1 MDAFRLFTFVTCRRM
16 VSVDLGVDKLR
27 IVRIEIFPTSSLT
40 IERETDSRRFL
51 QLTFEI
57 FERVQQL
64 SRSIVRLKTVLIDE
78 LSKNILAKLLHGHFP
93 LSVIKENKLA
103 S

>member
-1 MDAFRLFTFVTCRRM
+1 M
-16 VSVDLGVDKLR
+16 VGVDFGVDKLR
-27 IVRIEIFPTSSLT
+27 IVRIENFPTSLT

-78 LSKNILAKLLHGHFP
+78 LSENILAKLLHGHFP
-93 LSVIKENKLA
+93 LSA
-103 S
+103 G